1 MVTEYD
7 RMCFIFLPDPN
18 KYYLPL
24 SGASLA
30 GLGCQDLLVPSPSLF
45 FLFSPFS
52 LPRESMC
59 GEKKKIMALERLKE
73 TGYHQ
78 GPIFQKRTGEG
89 GEVGTP

>member
-45 FLFSPFS
+45 FYFHHSLSPE
-52 LPRESMC
+52 RAC
-59 GEKKKIMALERLKE
+59 VGKKKKLWRL
-73 TGYHQ
+73 
-78 GPIFQKRTGEG
+78 RD
-89 GEVGTP
+89 